1 MINSRDKGK
10 RGELEA
16 AKAWEEIFG
25 VEMRRSQQFCGR
37 SDESAAII
45 GQPGVS
51 FEVKRVARINVQRI
65 VAKAVEDAA
74 AGRVAVVLH
83 RGDHQPWLVSLQ
95 LEDLPDLVATL
106 FQTLADN

>member
-1 MINSRDKGK
+1 MINSRNKGK

-16 AKAWEEIFG
+16 AKAWGEIFG

-37 SDESAAII
+37 SDESDDII

-51 FEVKRVARINVQRI
+51 FEVKRTARTNVQRV

-74 AGRVAVVLH
+74 EGRVAVVLH
-83 RGDHQPWLVSLQ
+83 RGDHQPWLVSLR
-95 LEDLPDLVATL
+95 LEDLPGLVVTL

>member
-37 SDESAAII
+37 SDESDDII

-74 AGRVAVVLH
+74 EGRVAVVLH
-83 RGDHQPWLVSLQ
+83 RGDNQPWLVSLQ
-95 LEDLPDLVATL
+95 LEDLSDLVATL

>member
-37 SDESAAII
+37 SDESDDII

-95 LEDLPDLVATL
+95 LEDLPDLAVTL